1 MACVSQI
8 IDQISFSFDLNKVLW
23 KWSYSFPY
31 CGLLLFYSTGIDVII
46 SIGGLHLGIG
56 GYCCWSLLTPCSSW
70 TFRKAFPFLL
80 SLAHMGDGFV
90 SFLWTGLISESWQIV
105 PIHSGIHFTPL
116 GPFFLPITLLPTSY
130 GFSKL
135 NWIYECQLTF
145 LWLWPNFLEGEKEET
160 FIWICFQRFWTYLLR
175 TTIM

>member
-8 IDQISFSFDLNKVLW
+8 IDQILFSFDLNKVLW

-46 SIGGLHLGIG
+46 SIGGLHLGRG
-56 GYCCWSLLTPCSSW
+56 GYCCWSLLTLCNSR
-70 TFRKAFPFLL
+70 TFKKALPFLL

-90 SFLWTGLISESWQIV
+90 NFLWTGLISESWQIV

-130 GFSKL
+130 GFLKTELDLWVSTNFPLTVTKL
-135 NWIYECQLTF
+135 PWGRKGRNIYLD
-145 LWLWPNFLEGEKEET
+145 
-160 FIWICFQRFWTYLLR
+160 LLSEVLDLLA
-175 TTIM
+175 